1 MTAERP
7 RVLVVDDD
15 ALVRRVLGLVL
26 RGGPWDV
33 VVLDGGEA
41 ALQRLH
47 AEAFDVVVTDIRMPK
62 VGGLELARWLHEHR
76 PATRVV
82 LVTGFATDDDEHDI
96 ARLGARLQRKPF
108 EGSTL
113 VSLLKEL
120 LSGS

>member
-1 MTAERP
+1 MNAERP

-33 VVLDGGEA
+33 VVLDGGEV
-41 ALQRLH
+41 ALRRLH
-47 AEAFDVVVTDIRMPK
+47 DEIFDLVVTDIRMPK
-62 VGGLELARWLHEHR
+62 VNGLDLARWLHEHR

-82 LVTGFATDDDEHDI
+82 LVTGFATDEDEHDI

-108 EGSTL
+108 EGSAL
-113 VSLLKEL
+113 VSLMKEM
-120 LSGS
+120 LSS